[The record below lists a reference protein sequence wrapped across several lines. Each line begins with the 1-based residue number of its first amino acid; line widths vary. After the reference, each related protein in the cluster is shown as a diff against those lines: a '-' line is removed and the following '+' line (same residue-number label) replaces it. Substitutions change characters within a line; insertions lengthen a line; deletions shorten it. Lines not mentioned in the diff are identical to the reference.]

1 MQNPQPSRV
10 ICSQCLRPVRA
21 CICACIQ
28 QVDCKTEVVI
38 LQHPAEVKHIKGSA
52 RLLHL
57 CLPGSSVMVGEQ
69 FSEEDLVSVLVQDDK
84 RNVLLYPEL
93 GESPQFAVDKAEG
106 KDVAIRLI
114 LLDASWR
121 KSKQMLAQNSIL
133 QSLPRY
139 VLREMPASRYLI
151 RHAHA
156 IDQLSTLEACTYAL
170 MQLESPAE
178 KFAPLLQAFDA
189 FNELQMQFGV
199 NNLLR
204 KKAVAQNC

>member
-10 ICSQCLRPVRA
+10 ICSQCLRPMRA
-21 CICACIQ
+21 CICACKQ
-28 QVDCKTEVVI
+28 LVECKTEVVI

-57 CLPGSSVMVGEQ
+57 CLPGSSIVVGER
-69 FSEEDLVSVLVQDDK
+69 FSEADLVSILEHDDK

-93 GESPQFAVDKAEG
+93 GESPQFTVDKAGEG
-106 KDVAIRLI
+106 KEVAIRLI

-121 KSKQMLAQNSIL
+121 KSKQMLAQNRIL

-139 VLREMPASRYLI
+139 ALREMPSSRYLI

-170 MQLESPAE
+170 MQLESPAK

-204 KKAVAQNC
+204 KKGIA